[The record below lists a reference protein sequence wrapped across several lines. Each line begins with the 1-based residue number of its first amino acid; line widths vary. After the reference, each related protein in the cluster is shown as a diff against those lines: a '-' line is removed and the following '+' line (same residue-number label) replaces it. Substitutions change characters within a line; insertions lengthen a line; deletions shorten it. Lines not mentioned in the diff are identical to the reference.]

1 MAIKNY
7 NDKHEDVINPYLTH
21 KQAQKLRE
29 KLKLKQLKEDVANA
43 GRSDE
48 AKENIRRLLSNPT
61 SRVSYTFNNY
71 VLKKQ

>member
-29 KLKLKQLKEDVANA
+29 KLKLKK
-43 GRSDE
+43 
-48 AKENIRRLLSNPT
+48 
-61 SRVSYTFNNY
+61 
-71 VLKKQ
+71 

>member
-29 KLKLKQLKEDVANA
+29 KLKLKQLKQAN
-43 GRSDE
+43 SIMLI
-48 AKENIRRLLSNPT
+48 KH
-61 SRVSYTFNNY
+61 
-71 VLKKQ
+71 KWKQPRK